1 MTKALDLWI
10 VQLDSL
16 LGHVQKFVDD
26 NPMEYDGKELKAQTT
41 GLGMMAVLMKNMIED
56 MLKEKEE
63 DVEV

>member
-1 MTKALDLWI
+1 MTKVLDLWI

-26 NPMEYDGKELKAQTT
+26 NPMDYDGKELKAYTT
-41 GLGMMAVLMKNMIED
+41 GLGMMAVLMKKMIED

>member
-1 MTKALDLWI
+1 MSKALDLWI

-16 LGHVQKFVDD
+16 LGTVQTFVEN
-26 NPMEYDGKELKAQTT
+26 NPMEYEGKELRAYTT
-41 GLGMMAVLMKNMIED
+41 GLGMMAILMKKMIED

>member
-1 MTKALDLWI
+1 MTEALDLWI

-26 NPMEYDGKELKAQTT
+26 NPMDYDGKELKAYTT
-41 GLGMMAVLMKNMIED
+41 GLGMMAVLMKKMVED
-56 MLKEKEE
+56 MLKEKE

>member
-1 MTKALDLWI
+1 MTEALDLWI

-26 NPMEYDGKELKAQTT
+26 NPMGYDGKELKAYTT
-41 GLGMMAVLMKNMIED
+41 GLGMMAVLMKKMIED
-56 MLKEKEE
+56 MLKEKE